1 MVEMKLTR
9 REALRMGVAAG
20 VSLIIPGRS
29 LSAQTSQLIQ
39 RTIPSSGER
48 VPVIGLGARNYR
60 VGDAEG
66 ERAPFKA
73 TLKAFAD
80 LGGKLV
86 DTAPGYGNS
95 ETVVGDLVAELD
107 IRDRLFLASKV
118 DREDRDEGLER
129 IDNSFRYLRTD
140 RMDLMQVHN
149 LRGVDT
155 QLGNLRDLKAQG
167 RIRYLGI
174 TTSSGRQYQRVVEIL
189 ERETLDFIQVDYA
202 LDNRNVAE
210 RILPLAADRGMAVLV
225 NLPFGRGRLF
235 RSVGRRSLPVWAAD
249 IDCSSW
255 AQVFLKYVVS
265 HPAITCVIPGTTKEH
280 HAVDNQGAGRGR
292 LPDAALRRTMES
304 FIDRLT
310 QG

>member
-1 MVEMKLTR
+1 MKRTR
-9 REALRMGVAAG
+9 REVVKLGVAAG
-20 VSLIIPGRS
+20 ASLLLGGGS
-29 LSAQTSQLIQ
+29 LSAQSGRLIQ
-39 RTIPSSGER
+39 RTIPSSGET

-60 VGDAEG
+60 VGDDQAQ
-66 ERAPFKA
+66 RAPFKA

-80 LGGKLV
+80 GGGKLV

-95 ETVVGDLVAELD
+95 ETVVGDLVAELG
-107 IRDRLFLASKV
+107 IRDQLFVATKV
-118 DREDRDEGLER
+118 DREDREEGLER
-129 IDNSFRYLRTD
+129 IDDSFRYLRTD
-140 RMDLMQVHN
+140 RLDLMQVHN

-155 QLGNLRDLKAQG
+155 QLGTLRDLKAQG

-174 TTSSGRQYQRVVEIL
+174 TTSSDRQYQRMIQIL
-189 ERETLDFIQVDYA
+189 ERETLDFIQLDYA
-202 LDNRNVAE
+202 LDNRNVAD

-235 RSVGRRSLPVWAAD
+235 RAVGQRPLPDWAAE

-265 HPAITCVIPGTTKEH
+265 HPAITCVIPGTTKQH
-280 HAVDNQGAGRGR
+280 HAVDNQGAGWGR

-304 FIDRLT
+304 FIDGLT
-310 QG
+310 

>member
-1 MVEMKLTR
+1 MNLTR
-9 REALRMGVAAG
+9 RELFKLGLAAG
-20 VSLIIPGRS
+20 ASRIIPGHGIFAQAS
-29 LSAQTSQLIQ
+29 LPIQ
-39 RTIPSSGER
+39 RAIPSSGET

-60 VGDAEG
+60 VVDGEA

-80 LGGKLV
+80 LGGKLI

-95 ETVVGDLVAELD
+95 ETVVGDLVDELG
-107 IRDRLFLASKV
+107 IRDQLFVATKV

-129 IDNSFRYLRTD
+129 IENSFRYLRTD
-140 RMDLMQVHN
+140 RLDLIQVHN

-155 QLGNLRDLKAQG
+155 QLGTLRDLKSEG
-167 RIRYLGI
+167 RIRYVGI
-174 TTSSGRQYQRVVEIL
+174 TTSSQRQYQRMLGIM
-189 ERETLDFIQVDYA
+189 ERETFDFIQLDYA
-202 LDNRNVAE
+202 LDNRNAAD
-210 RILPLAADRGMAVLV
+210 RLLPLAADRGMAVLV

-235 RSVGRRSLPVWAAD
+235 RAVGQRPLPDWASE
-249 IDCSSW
+249 IDCSTW

-304 FIDRLT
+304 LIDGLPR
-310 QG
+310 G

>member
-1 MVEMKLTR
+1 MKLTR
-9 REALRMGVAAG
+9 REVVKMGVAAG
-20 VSLIIPGRS
+20 AWLVIPGRS
-29 LSAQTSQLIQ
+29 LFAQTSQRIQ
-39 RTIPSSGER
+39 RAIPSSGET

-60 VGDAEG
+60 VGDAQA

-73 TLKAFAD
+73 ALKAFAD

-95 ETVVGDLVAELD
+95 ETVVGDLVAELG
-107 IRDRLFLASKV
+107 IRDQLFLATKV

-129 IDNSFRYLRTD
+129 IDNSFRYLHTPRL
-140 RMDLMQVHN
+140 DLMQVHN

-155 QLGNLRDLKAQG
+155 QLGTLRDLKAQG

-174 TTSSGRQYQRVVEIL
+174 TTSSQRQYQRMAEIL

-202 LDNRNVAE
+202 LDNRNVAD
-210 RILPLAADRGMAVLV
+210 RILPLAADREMAVLV

-235 RSVGRRSLPVWAAD
+235 RTVDQRPLPDWAED

-265 HPAITCVIPGTTKEH
+265 HPAITCVIPGTTQEH

-304 FIDRLT
+304 FIDGLS
-310 QG
+310 

>member
-1 MVEMKLTR
+1 LKIKLTR
-9 REALRMGVAAG
+9 REALKMGVAAG
-20 VSLIIPGRS
+20 ASLLISGRS
-29 LSAQTSQLIQ
+29 IAAQTSGLIQ
-39 RTIPSSGER
+39 RAIPSSGER

-60 VGDAEG
+60 VGDAQA

-95 ETVVGDLVAELD
+95 EAVVGDLVADLG
-107 IRDRLFLASKV
+107 IRDQLFVATKV
-118 DREDRDEGLER
+118 DREDRDEGLKR
-129 IDNSFRYLRTD
+129 IDDSFRYLRTD
-140 RMDLMQVHN
+140 RLDLMQVHN

-155 QLGNLRDLKAQG
+155 QLGTLRDLKAQG

-174 TTSSGRQYQRVVEIL
+174 TTSSDRQYPRMIEIL
-189 ERETLDFIQVDYA
+189 EREILDFIQVDYA
-202 LDNRNVAE
+202 LDNRNVAD

-235 RSVGRRSLPVWAAD
+235 RAVGQRPLPDWAAE
-249 IDCSSW
+249 IDCSTW

-292 LPDAALRRTMES
+292 LPDAVLRRTMEV
-304 FIDRLT
+304 FIDGLNE
-310 QG
+310 G

>member
-1 MVEMKLTR
+1 
-9 REALRMGVAAG
+9 MGVAAG
-20 VSLIIPGRS
+20 ASLLISGRS
-29 LSAQTSQLIQ
+29 IAAQTSGLIQ
-39 RTIPSSGER
+39 RAIPSSGER

-60 VGDAEG
+60 VGDAQA

-95 ETVVGDLVAELD
+95 EAVVGDLVADLG
-107 IRDRLFLASKV
+107 IRDQLFVATKV
-118 DREDRDEGLER
+118 DREDRDEGLKR
-129 IDNSFRYLRTD
+129 IDDSFRYLRTD
-140 RMDLMQVHN
+140 RLDLMQVHN

-155 QLGNLRDLKAQG
+155 QLGTLRDLKAQG

-174 TTSSGRQYQRVVEIL
+174 TTSSDRQYPRMIEIL
-189 ERETLDFIQVDYA
+189 EREILDFIQVDYA
-202 LDNRNVAE
+202 LDNRNVAD

-235 RSVGRRSLPVWAAD
+235 RAVGQRPLPDWAAE
-249 IDCSSW
+249 IDCSTW

-292 LPDAALRRTMES
+292 LPDAVLRRTMEV
-304 FIDRLT
+304 FIDGLNE
-310 QG
+310 G